1 MIIIIIVIMI
11 FIFIIIGDF
20 LVVSEV
26 CWGQRDHGG
35 LRSLHCIQITMQKGI
50 EDEEDADGDDHY
62 DNSDEEGDDNCDC
75 DVDDYDNDPAL
86 HRDNNDKD
94 QDD

>member
-1 MIIIIIVIMI
+1 
-11 FIFIIIGDF
+11 
-20 LVVSEV
+20 
-26 CWGQRDHGG
+26 
-35 LRSLHCIQITMQKGI
+35 MQKGI

-86 HRDNNDKD
+86 HRDNKDKD
-94 QDD
+94 HESRFMMICIFHQKINVTQNAIKSNTF

>member
-26 CWGQRDHGG
+26 CSEQRDHGG
-35 LRSLHCIQITMQKGI
+35 LRTLHCIQITMQKGN
-50 EDEEDADGDDHY
+50 EDEEDGDDHY

>member
-1 MIIIIIVIMI
+1 MMITAVQW
-11 FIFIIIGDF
+11 
-20 LVVSEV
+20 
-26 CWGQRDHGG
+26 WGGWWYLGTCD
-35 LRSLHCIQITMQKGI
+35 C
-50 EDEEDADGDDHY
+50 DGDDYENVGDDH
-62 DNSDEEGDDNCDC
+62 DADHNHDVNSDEEGDDNCDC